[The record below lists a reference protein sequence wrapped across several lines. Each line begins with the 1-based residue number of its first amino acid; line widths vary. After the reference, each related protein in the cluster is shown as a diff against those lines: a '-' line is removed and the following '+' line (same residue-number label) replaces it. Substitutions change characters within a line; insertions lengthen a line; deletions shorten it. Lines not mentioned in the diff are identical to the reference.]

1 MTKKITAFLIPFLF
15 VVSIQTEAQ
24 QTDQA
29 IFFDEPARIYL
40 EALPLG
46 NGNLGALVTGNPNRD
61 RFMLNEKTLWSG
73 GVQDADRED
82 AHQYLGQIQQYLL
95 EGNNEA
101 AQNLLQE
108 HFVSKGVGSGFG
120 AGANEHYGSYQTLGD
135 LWVVW
140 QDTLREYEHYRRV
153 LDLEQ
158 ALATTSWMRDGVEYN
173 QQSFTSI
180 ADDLLLIK
188 YTANER
194 GRISFTVSLDRREN
208 AETSILNENTIL
220 MEGQLPNKDEPGMK
234 FASTV
239 KIYPAGGE
247 LVQNETDISVDGAD
261 TVYLVLQAATD
272 YNIEDFTQRG
282 PDPVEAL
289 NRKMPG
295 FDTQQYDNFFE
306 RHLESYREYYFRNTF
321 TLEAYESEVE
331 NLTTPVRL
339 IRFADG
345 ERDSQ
350 LPVLYY
356 NFGRYLLISSSQS
369 GQLPANLQGIWAPE
383 YQAPWNGDYHL
394 NINVQMNYWISELAG
409 LGELADPLHKFT
421 ASLTEP
427 GSRTARAYYD
437 APGWVAHI
445 LGNPWGFT
453 SPGEHASWGSTL
465 TGGAWLTSHL
475 FEHYRFNR
483 NREFLKEYY
492 PVLRGAAEFLASIL
506 IEEPDNGWLVTAPS
520 NSPENTY
527 IMPNGFRGQTAMGPT
542 MDMQIGRELFSNTI
556 EAARILGKEDTFTEK
571 LDSLRN
577 RLAPN
582 RIGDNGT
589 IMEWLHDWD
598 EAEPQHRHVSH
609 LYGLHPYDEITP
621 WDTPELTDAAVKTL
635 EQRGDGGTGWSR
647 AWKINFW
654 ARLGDGDHAF
664 TLLKG
669 LLSPAFD
676 PDDPGVNRAGTYP
689 NLFCAHP
696 PFQID
701 GNFGGAAG
709 IAEMLLQS
717 HGEDEVIR
725 ILPALPDDSSWASGA
740 VTGQR
745 ARGGFSVDFEWHSG
759 ELTQAAIHSLA
770 GKTARV
776 LLREGFAVYDEQGE
790 IIAQNRI
797 LESVVVEFDTV
808 AGRSYFIR

>member
-1 MTKKITAFLIPFLF
+1 MTMKITAFLISFIF
-15 VVSIQTEAQ
+15 VVSMQTEAQ
-24 QTDQA
+24 QPDHI
-29 IFFDEPARIYL
+29 IFFDEPASTYL

-73 GVQDADRED
+73 GVQDADRKD
-82 AHQYLGQIQQYLL
+82 AHQYLGRIQQYLL

-140 QDTLREYEHYRRV
+140 QDTLREYENYRRV

-158 ALATTSWMRDGVEYN
+158 ALATTSWERGGVEYN

-239 KIYPAGGE
+239 SIYQTGGE
-247 LVQNETDISVDGAD
+247 LVQDESAISVENAD
-261 TVYLVLQAATD
+261 TVFLVLQAATD
-272 YNIEDFTQRG
+272 YNINDFTQRG
-282 PDPVEAL
+282 PDPLGSL
-289 NRKMPG
+289 NRKRPG
-295 FDTQQYDNFFE
+295 FSPDQYDDFFE
-306 RHLESYREYYFRNTF
+306 RHLKSYQELYLRNTF

-331 NLTTPVRL
+331 HLTTPERL
-339 IRFADG
+339 IRFAEG

-356 NFGRYLLISSSQS
+356 NFGRYLLISSSQP

-409 LGELADPLHKFT
+409 LGELADPLHQFT

-465 TGGAWLTSHL
+465 TGGAWLTSHI

-483 NREFLKEYY
+483 NGNL
-492 PVLRGAAEFLASIL
+492 LR
-506 IEEPDNGWLVTAPS
+506 
-520 NSPENTY
+520 
-527 IMPNGFRGQTAMGPT
+527 
-542 MDMQIGRELFSNTI
+542 NTI
-556 EAARILGKEDTFTEK
+556 R
-571 LDSLRN
+571 
-577 RLAPN
+577 
-582 RIGDNGT
+582 
-589 IMEWLHDWD
+589 
-598 EAEPQHRHVSH
+598 
-609 LYGLHPYDEITP
+609 
-621 WDTPELTDAAVKTL
+621 
-635 EQRGDGGTGWSR
+635 
-647 AWKINFW
+647 
-654 ARLGDGDHAF
+654 
-664 TLLKG
+664 
-669 LLSPAFD
+669 
-676 PDDPGVNRAGTYP
+676 
-689 NLFCAHP
+689 
-696 PFQID
+696 
-701 GNFGGAAG
+701 
-709 IAEMLLQS
+709 
-717 HGEDEVIR
+717 
-725 ILPALPDDSSWASGA
+725 
-740 VTGQR
+740 
-745 ARGGFSVDFEWHSG
+745 
-759 ELTQAAIHSLA
+759 
-770 GKTARV
+770 
-776 LLREGFAVYDEQGE
+776 
-790 IIAQNRI
+790 
-797 LESVVVEFDTV
+797 
-808 AGRSYFIR
+808 